1 MLNPSTSGQTT
12 VIGTSVF
19 GQALSGGTITGSQ
32 NAAQQN
38 AAKSAAYRGLMQN
51 AHNASNPSILVGSGA
66 AMPGSIFSNMAQNSM
81 TTTSNKRIFTGN
93 IEVSQVANGYMVN
106 IGTREGYEYT
116 TYIAHS
122 IVEVNEIIAAAMV
135 AFQLEN

>member
-1 MLNPSTSGQTT
+1 MTNTSNAGAFGKL
-12 VIGTSVF
+12 IGTTIF
-19 GQALSGGTITGSQ
+19 GQNHPLSGGTLVGAQ
-32 NAAQQN
+32 NAVHTLTGAQN
-38 AAKSAAYRGLMQN
+38 AVQQSAMY
-51 AHNASNPSILVGSGA
+51 NP
-66 AMPGSIFSNMAQNSM
+66 MPKNSM

-93 IEVSQVANGYMVN
+93 IEVSQVANGYMIN

>member
-1 MLNPSTSGQTT
+1 MTNTSNAGAFGKL
-12 VIGTSVF
+12 IGTTIF
-19 GQALSGGTITGSQ
+19 GQNHAQ
-32 NAAQQN
+32 NAVLTLTGAQN
-38 AAKSAAYRGLMQN
+38 AVQQSAMY
-51 AHNASNPSILVGSGA
+51 NP
-66 AMPGSIFSNMAQNSM
+66 MPKNSM

-93 IEVSQVANGYMVN
+93 IEVSQVANGYMIN

>member
-1 MLNPSTSGQTT
+1 MTNTSNAGAFGKL
-12 VIGTSVF
+12 IGTTIF
-19 GQALSGGTITGSQ
+19 GQNHPLSGGTLTGAQ
-32 NAAQQN
+32 NAVQQS
-38 AAKSAAYRGLMQN
+38 AK
-51 AHNASNPSILVGSGA
+51 
-66 AMPGSIFSNMAQNSM
+66 NSM

>member
-1 MLNPSTSGQTT
+1 MTNTSNAGAFGKL
-12 VIGTSVF
+12 IGTTIF
-19 GQALSGGTITGSQ
+19 GQNHPLSGGTLTSTLTGAQ
-32 NAAQQN
+32 NAVQQS
-38 AAKSAAYRGLMQN
+38 AK
-51 AHNASNPSILVGSGA
+51 
-66 AMPGSIFSNMAQNSM
+66 NSM

>member
-1 MLNPSTSGQTT
+1 MTNTSNAGAFGKLL
-12 VIGTSVF
+12 GTSLF
-19 GQALSGGTITGSQ
+19 GQNHPLSGGTLTSTLVGAQ
-32 NAAQQN
+32 NAVHTLTGAQN
-38 AAKSAAYRGLMQN
+38 AVQQSAMYN
-51 AHNASNPSILVGSGA
+51 S
-66 AMPGSIFSNMAQNSM
+66 MPKNSM

-93 IEVSQVANGYMVN
+93 IEVSQVANGYMIN

>member
-1 MLNPSTSGQTT
+1 MTNTSNAGAFGKLL
-12 VIGTSVF
+12 GTSLF
-19 GQALSGGTITGSQ
+19 GQNQPLSGSTLTGTLISAQNAVHTITG
-32 NAAQQN
+32 
-38 AAKSAAYRGLMQN
+38 
-51 AHNASNPSILVGSGA
+51 AHNANQQSAMYNP
-66 AMPGSIFSNMAQNSM
+66 MPKM

-93 IEVSQVANGYMVN
+93 IEVSQVANGYMIN